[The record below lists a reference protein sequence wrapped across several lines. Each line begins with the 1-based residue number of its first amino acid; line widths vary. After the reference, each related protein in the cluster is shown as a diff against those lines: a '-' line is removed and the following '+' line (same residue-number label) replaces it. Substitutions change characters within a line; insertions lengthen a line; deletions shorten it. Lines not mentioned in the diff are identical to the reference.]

1 MSKVEF
7 RLNRAG
13 VAELMKSGAMQA
25 ILKKHATAI
34 KNRAGTGYEQDVHV
48 GKNRANARVWASS
61 SSARK
66 DNLDNNTL
74 LKSVK

>member
-1 MSKVEF
+1 MSKVKFE
-7 RLNRAG
+7 LNRKG
-13 VAELMKSGAMQA
+13 VSEIMKSGAMQK
-25 ILKKHATAI
+25 ILTNHATAI
-34 KNRAGTGYEQDVHV
+34 KNRAGSGYEQDVHV